1 MLVDSHC
8 HLDDDDFSDE
18 GVPEIIS
25 RAQSA
30 GVGHFLTIC
39 TRIVEFDRIL
49 KTANISPLIH
59 CTVGTHPHHAE
70 EPAEL
75 NVTADEIVKYTENPK
90 VAGIGETGLDY
101 HYNNSPAADQQKVFA
116 THIEAGLKA
125 DLPVIV
131 HTREANDDTV
141 RVIRDAGGGKSKGV
155 MHCFSGDVN
164 FAKAS
169 LDLGYYLSFSGII
182 TFKKADEIRAAVK
195 YAPMERILVETDAPW
210 LAPVPHRGKRNE
222 PSYVALTAQAVAQ
235 IKNISVEEVAKKTTE
250 NFFSLFG
257 KIKRDVP

>member
-8 HLDDDDFSDE
+8 HLDDDDFAEE

-39 TRIVEFDRIL
+39 TRIAEFDRIL
-49 KTANISPLIH
+49 KTANLSPLIH

-70 EPAEL
+70 EPTEL
-75 NVTADEIVKYTENPK
+75 NVTADEIVKYTQNPK
-90 VAGIGETGLDY
+90 VVGIGETGLDY

-125 DLPVIV
+125 DLPIIV
-131 HTREANDDTV
+131 HTREANDDTI

-155 MHCFSGDVN
+155 MHCFSGDVD

-182 TFKKADEIRAAVK
+182 TFKKADDIREAVK
-195 YAPMERILVETDAPW
+195 YASIERILVETDAPW

-235 IKNISVEEVAKKTTE
+235 IKNISVEEVAEKTTE
-250 NFFSLFG
+250 NFFNLFG
-257 KIKRDVP
+257 KIKRATP